1 VIIREY
7 SIIFWRRRYHEYL
20 IFSKCSRT
28 HCSVYKTFGKG
39 LGDNNY
45 GNLLLD
51 RRYRGPW
58 TSCLPN
64 FSACK
69 TGDILMTVNGI
80 LQIGLYLVVLLALVK
95 PLGIYMA
102 KVYLAGPSG
111 SISFSVTS
119 SG

>member
-1 VIIREY
+1 
-7 SIIFWRRRYHEYL
+7 
-20 IFSKCSRT
+20 
-28 HCSVYKTFGKG
+28 
-39 LGDNNY
+39 
-45 GNLLLD
+45 
-51 RRYRGPW
+51 
-58 TSCLPN
+58 
-64 FSACK
+64 
-69 TGDILMTVNGI
+69 MTVNGI